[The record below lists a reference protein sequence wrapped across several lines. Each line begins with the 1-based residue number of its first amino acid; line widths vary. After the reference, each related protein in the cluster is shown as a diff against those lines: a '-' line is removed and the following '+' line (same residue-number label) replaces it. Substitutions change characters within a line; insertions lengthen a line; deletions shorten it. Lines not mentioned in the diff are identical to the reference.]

1 MTAAVSFDYDD
12 RGRLIGETRVEGG
25 STTKYDLAYTYDQV
39 GNRLTKMNAV
49 TDMLTVYVY
58 DVHCTPD
65 AAGDDMEMNTHNNR
79 LLAYRVYDGDDPQ
92 TDNLLRT
99 VRYTYY
105 DNGNVANI
113 TLKDDYVSGVT
124 GGTEADYDW
133 YHDLMLHYWADGTV
147 RAAMWSKWKLNA
159 SGEPINVEFG
169 DAREFHYDTPIGS
182 PRQRFLTIDFDTND
196 KDDEPNGWTPAE
208 PVSHTD
214 YLGASAY
221 NDGEITYDTQSST
234 WEISDTMNYLA
245 GQWQKDLSDSEM
257 QYYHGDLIGSAML
270 TTDANADD
278 VSTVAYS
285 AFGELLDS
293 SGTPGGDAPS
303 GFPRYQYAGEFGYES
318 GLITLNGVNPDLP
331 PLTFQHLGWRWYQP
345 DIGRFVQRDP
355 VGLRGGLNVYS
366 YVDSSPCVG
375 VDPTGLLSS
384 VPTHLIPGW
393 DWHDFDLFDLLQ
405 AIKRDVTTGAA
416 SGLAKGA
423 YVGRPAEGALTGAA
437 AGLATALVTDGLL
450 YGVDG
455 LWFCLATTV
464 NEGAEEAE
472 DFWDDVWDKIPS
484 ESDLRRWILRRARMY
499 H

>member
-1 MTAAVSFDYDD
+1 MVSFDYDD
-12 RGRLIGETRVEGG
+12 RGRLIGETRVED
-25 STTKYDLAYTYDQV
+25 TTTVYDLAYTYDQV
-39 GNRLTKMNAV
+39 GNRLTKTNAV

-105 DNGNVANI
+105 DNGNAANI

-124 GGTEADYDW
+124 GGTETDYDW

-159 SGEPINVEFG
+159 GGEPVNVEFG
-169 DAREFHYDTPIGS
+169 EAREFHYDAPLGS

-196 KDDEPNGWTPAE
+196 KDDEPNGWTPIE
-208 PVSHTD
+208 PVVHTD

-221 NDGEITYDTQSST
+221 NDGEITYDTQSSA

-245 GQWQKDLSDSEM
+245 GQWQKKLSTSEM

-270 TTDANADD
+270 TTDDSGDD

-303 GFPRYQYAGEFGYES
+303 DFPRYQYAGEFGYES
-318 GLITLNGVNPDLP
+318 GLITLDGVNSDLP
-331 PLTFQHLGWRWYQP
+331 SITFQHLGWRWYQP

-355 VGLRGGLNVYS
+355 IGIQGGINCY
-366 YVDSSPCVG
+366 
-375 VDPTGLLSS
+375 
-384 VPTHLIPGW
+384 
-393 DWHDFDLFDLLQ
+393 
-405 AIKRDVTTGAA
+405 
-416 SGLAKGA
+416 A
-423 YVGRPAEGALTGAA
+423 YVTNDPLC
-437 AGLATALVTDGLL
+437 GLDPLGL
-450 YGVDG
+450 
-455 LWFCLATTV
+455 
-464 NEGAEEAE
+464 
-472 DFWDDVWDKIPS
+472 
-484 ESDLRRWILRRARMY
+484 
-499 H
+499 

>member
-1 MTAAVSFDYDD
+1 MKQDAPDWVAERTEIDYTVSPSVTAAVSFDYDD
-12 RGRLIGETRVEGG
+12 RGRLIEETRVEGG

-39 GNRLTKMNAV
+39 GNRLTKANAV

-124 GGTEADYDW
+124 SGTEADYDW

-147 RAAMWSKWKLNA
+147 RAAMWSRWKLNA

-169 DAREFHYDTPIGS
+169 DAREFHYDSPLGS

-208 PVSHTD
+208 PVAYTD

-234 WEISDTMNYLA
+234 WELTDTMNYLA
-245 GQWQKDLSDSEM
+245 GQWQKDPNDPNNSEM
-257 QYYHGDLIGSAML
+257 QYYHGDLVGSTML
-270 TTDANADD
+270 TTDGSGDD
-278 VSTVAYS
+278 VSTVCVFSIRRASRFERYS
-285 AFGELLDS
+285 RRRCAQR
-293 SGTPGGDAPS
+293 
-303 GFPRYQYAGEFGYES
+303 FPEIPVCRRVR
-318 GLITLNGVNPDLP
+318 LRVRPDHAERCEPRP
-331 PLTFQHLGWRWYQP
+331 PAAH
-345 DIGRFVQRDP
+345 V
-355 VGLRGGLNVYS
+355 
-366 YVDSSPCVG
+366 
-375 VDPTGLLSS
+375 
-384 VPTHLIPGW
+384 
-393 DWHDFDLFDLLQ
+393 
-405 AIKRDVTTGAA
+405 AA
-416 SGLAKGA
+416 SGLALVPA
-423 YVGRPAEGALTGAA
+423 RHRPVRPARPNWDSGW
-437 AGLATALVTDGLL
+437 DQLL
-450 YGVDG
+450 CVLCERSPD
-455 LWFCLATTV
+455 
-464 NEGAEEAE
+464 
-472 DFWDDVWDKIPS
+472 
-484 ESDLRRWILRRARMY
+484 RR
-499 H
+499 